1 MTSSLLT
8 TGRAKS
14 GTVEDIDMAMYGKGK
29 KAAPKSKAKK
39 AFKPCKGC
47 PTPKMC
53 TAMGRC
59 KAKS

>member
-1 MTSSLLT
+1 MTSFLLT

-14 GTVEDIDMAMYGKGK
+14 GAVEDIDMAMYKNAAKKTVGK
-29 KAAPKSKAKK
+29 KKSG
-39 AFKPCKGC
+39 FKPCRGC